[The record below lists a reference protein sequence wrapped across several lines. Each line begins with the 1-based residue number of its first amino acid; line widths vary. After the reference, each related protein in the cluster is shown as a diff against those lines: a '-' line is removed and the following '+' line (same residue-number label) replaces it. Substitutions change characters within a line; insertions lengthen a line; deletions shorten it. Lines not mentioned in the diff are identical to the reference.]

1 MPIWI
6 MGSKQLQ
13 DEVYKYFK
21 DEVYDLAIYD
31 KVADCIALFEEEHW
45 DDRYLLQ
52 AFNSSLQEIAK
63 FVASEKAAAVIF
75 SGWSIF
81 DPLEFKVGIIKSKDT
96 KKSAQIILKEIVW
109 NTHRYAWD
117 FPSIFV
123 LTALVDKYFQDI
135 GKDILI
141 ETEYS
146 NVIII
151 RMDGLLSKLANRL
164 QDLLNKKYQ

>member
-45 DDRYLLQ
+45 DDRYLEQ

-63 FVASEKAAAVIF
+63 FIASEKAATVIF

-96 KKSAQIILKEIVW
+96 KKSAQIIFREIVW
-109 NTHRYAWD
+109 NIHRYAWD

-123 LTALVDKYFQDI
+123 LTALVDKHFQNI
-135 GKDILI
+135 EKDILI

-151 RMDGLLSKLANRL
+151 RMDGLTKIISEIL
-164 QDLLNKKYQ
+164 